1 MYNYADYIDGYHSH
15 LIITESDY
23 DSIKHD
29 LSLLRSFQEQEID
42 YADYIKDKL
51 NIPYIMCNISEE
63 EKIYTFIEDLV
74 SL

>member
-1 MYNYADYIDGYHSH
+1 MGYFYQAFLNIQHFC
-15 LIITESDY
+15 
-23 DSIKHD
+23 IKHD
-29 LSLLRSFQEQEID
+29 LSLLLSFQEQEID

-63 EKIYTFIEDLV
+63 EKIYAFIEDLV